1 MANEFPQALTIA
13 GADSDGSAGM
23 EADLTTFFTLGV
35 HGMCVLTAA
44 VAGNSY
50 GIDAAHN
57 MPTAF
62 IAQQFKTLAADFHIR
77 AAKTG
82 MLADSELIH
91 TVAAHVQDGAVGP
104 LVLDPVIIT
113 KHGAM
118 LLEESAYETLRQ
130 ELIPLATVI
139 TPNFFEAQK
148 LAEMDIK
155 TDEDMITA
163 AQKLQDLG
171 AKNVLVKGAHHAG
184 DQEEVRDYALLE
196 DGTGFWLRA
205 PYVATDRINGTGDTL
220 SAAITAEIAKGTS
233 IADAFRIAKQY
244 TYEAIAQPI
253 AVGHKFGPINHWA
266 PKVQK

>member
-13 GADSDGSAGM
+13 GSDSDGSAGM

-50 GIDAAHN
+50 GIDASQS

-62 IAQQFKTLAADFHIR
+62 VAQQFKTLAADFHIR
-77 AAKTG
+77 ASKTG
-82 MLADSELIH
+82 MLADSELIR
-91 TVAAHVQDGAVGP
+91 TVAANVKDGQFGP

-118 LLEESAYETLRQ
+118 LLEESAYETLRE

-148 LAEMDIK
+148 LAEMEIK
-155 TDEDMITA
+155 TDDDTVTA
-163 AQKLQDLG
+163 AHKLQDLG
-171 AKNVLVKGAHHAG
+171 AKNVLLKGAHHDG
-184 DQEEVRDYALLE
+184 DQKEVRDYALLE
-196 DGTGFWLRA
+196 DGTSFWLSA

-220 SAAITAEIAKGTS
+220 SSAITAEMAKGES
-233 IADAFRIAKQY
+233 IADAFRLAKQY
-244 TYEAIAQPI
+244 TYEAIADPI

-266 PKVQK
+266 PQAKR